1 MSIPR
6 SRDLRLLAGA
16 AGLSALGDFMAIFP
30 LILHVQQRTGSAFA
44 VSALIFALWG
54 PVVLAAGLA
63 GAIVDRFENRRILI
77 AVSLGQ
83 AAVVSRRCSSCV
95 DNLWALLAADD
106 AAGLR
111 RRAEPAGRV
120 RARPRGSR
128 TEHRRRAGQRAD
140 GDGALGRLHRRPARR
155 RRARRGGPPVARA
168 GAERAVVRRRGGRG
182 SCCCA
187 LGVARARAAAPR
199 ARCAPATGSP
209 SSLRERDLA
218 VTLGGAVAALALF
231 SISAT
236 AEPFFV
242 TDVLGAGSLAY
253 GVLLTSWTV
262 GMAAGSAGL
271 AHRVGRARLAAGGL
285 VAIVVQ
291 GLGIA
296 GGALSSVLW
305 MALIGF
311 SVGGVAHGVKNV
323 LLRTLIHERAPE
335 ALRGRA
341 FAAYNGA
348 RNGAELGALVLGG
361 IVVGALGARTA
372 LLVAGLGPAL
382 IGATCSAR
390 SHAPPRRGGAH
401 HKRRESAPCTHPG
414 MSSKPM
420 VMGEYEGRQIDAG
433 AMRIAFESMPAQFPP
448 DESPFKGLPDDRCQ
462 CDHWGYLFKGSFRV
476 TYKRRA
482 RRDRPRR

>member
-77 AVSLGQ
+77 GVSLGQ
-83 AAVVSRRCSSCV
+83 AAVVAAMLLCIDS
-95 DNLWALLAADD
+95 LWSLLPLMTLLGFGVALSQPAEFALVPAAAGPNVEAARANGLMETVRSIGFTAGPLVGGALG
-106 AAGLR
+106 AAGLLWVALAVNALSFLVVAGAAALLRAR
-111 RRAEPAGRV
+111 RRP
-120 RARPRGSR
+120 
-128 TEHRRRAGQRAD
+128 QRAD
-140 GDGALGRLHRRPARR
+140 GGN
-155 RRARRGGPPVARA
+155 
-168 GAERAVVRRRGGRG
+168 ESSVRVREGF
-182 SCCCA
+182 A
-187 LGVARARAAAPR
+187 FLM
-199 ARCAPATGSP
+199 
-209 SSLRERDLA
+209 RERDVA
-218 VTLGGAVAALALF
+218 VTVGGAVAALALF

-242 TDVLGAGSLAY
+242 TGVLGAGSLAY
-253 GVLLTSWTV
+253 GILLSAWTL

-271 AHRVGRARLAAGGL
+271 AHRVGRAWLAAGAL
-285 VAIVVQ
+285 VAVLVQ

-296 GGALSSVLW
+296 GGGLASVLW

-323 LLRTLIHERAPE
+323 LLRTLLHERVPE
-335 ALRGRA
+335 ELRGRA

-361 IVVGALGARTA
+361 IVVGALGARAA
-372 LLVAGLGPAL
+372 LLVAGVGPAL
-382 IGATCSAR
+382 IGAACLLLLVT
-390 SHAPPRRGGAH
+390 RRRA
-401 HKRRESAPCTHPG
+401 AAAVTTN
-414 MSSKPM
+414 
-420 VMGEYEGRQIDAG
+420 EGRVLHAHIQG
-433 AMRIAFESMPAQFPP
+433 
-448 DESPFKGLPDDRCQ
+448 
-462 CDHWGYLFKGSFRV
+462 
-476 TYKRRA
+476 
-482 RRDRPRR
+482 

>member
-16 AGLSALGDFMAIFP
+16 AGLSALGDFIAIFP

-77 AVSLGQ
+77 AVSLAQ
-83 AAVVSRRCSSCV
+83 AVVVAAMLLCV
-95 DNLWALLAADD
+95 ESLWALLPLMMLLGFGVALSQPAEFALVPAAAGPNVD
-106 AAGLR
+106 AAVANGLMETARAVGFTAGPLVGGALGAAGFLRLALALNALSFLVVAAVAVLLRAR
-111 RRAEPAGRV
+111 RRPE
-120 RARPRGSR
+120 
-128 TEHRRRAGQRAD
+128 RAD
-140 GDGALGRLHRRPARR
+140 GSGGA
-155 RRARRGGPPVARA
+155 
-168 GAERAVVRRRGGRG
+168 
-182 SCCCA
+182 
-187 LGVARARAAAPR
+187 ARARDGFAF
-199 ARCAPATGSP
+199 
-209 SSLRERDLA
+209 LVRERDVA

-231 SISAT
+231 SMSAT

-253 GVLLTSWTV
+253 GVLLTSWTL

-271 AHRVGRARLAAGGL
+271 AHRVGRARLAAGAL
-285 VAIVVQ
+285 AALLVQ

-305 MALIGF
+305 IALIGF

-323 LLRTLIHERAPE
+323 LLRTLIHERVPE

-361 IVVGALGARTA
+361 IVVGALGARAA

-382 IGATCSAR
+382 IGAACLLLLVTRRCAAAAVTTNEGSVLHAR
-390 SHAPPRRGGAH
+390 VQG
-401 HKRRESAPCTHPG
+401 
-414 MSSKPM
+414 
-420 VMGEYEGRQIDAG
+420 
-433 AMRIAFESMPAQFPP
+433 
-448 DESPFKGLPDDRCQ
+448 
-462 CDHWGYLFKGSFRV
+462 
-476 TYKRRA
+476 
-482 RRDRPRR
+482 